1 MLHSSKI
8 VSTNLPPCAISR
20 HNENFILGTYELH
33 KESGERT
40 GSLDVYN
47 EDLELKSTTP
57 TASAVLDT
65 KVEDGKLFMANSTGQ
80 VIIYDINENIKETHS
95 IQIGETSDLVTQ
107 ISVEGNQLSSVLTN
121 GELVVYDLEKDSEIY
136 RNKNHDLEAWTVN
149 CAFSDSNDADSNIIF
164 TGGDDRALTCT
175 DLRIPY
181 MLWKLKPHDAGVTSI
196 LPKSSTSLWTGG
208 YDDCLNFFDLRSR
221 RVNESQN
228 LGGGVWRL
236 IPNESNSKILACCMY
251 GGLRILDP
259 TSAEVLGSLENHE
272 SMVYGGAW
280 LDEDNGI
287 TCSFYDKML
296 QKWSTSS

>member
-8 VSTNLPPCAISR
+8 VSTQLPPCAISK
-20 HNENFILGTYELH
+20 HNDSFILGTYELH
-33 KESGERT
+33 KDSGKRT
-40 GSLDVYN
+40 GSLNTYN
-47 EDLELKSTTP
+47 EDLELISSSP

-65 KVEDGKLFMANSTGQ
+65 KIQGDKLFMANSTGQ
-80 VIIYDINENIKETHS
+80 VIIYDINDGLKELRS
-95 IQIGETSDLVTQ
+95 IQIGEVSDLVTQ
-107 ISVEGNQLSSVLTN
+107 ISVKDTQLSSVLTN
-121 GELVVYDLEKDSEIY
+121 GELVVYDLQQDSEVY
-136 RNKNHDLEAWTVN
+136 RNKNHDLEAWTVEY
-149 CAFSDSNDADSNIIF
+149 ALPDSNAESSILF

-181 MLWKLKPHDAGVTSI
+181 MLWKVKPHDAGVTSL

-208 YDDCLNFFDLRSR
+208 YDDCLNFIDLRTR

-236 IPNESNSKILACCMY
+236 IPNQSNSKILACCMY
-251 GGLRILDP
+251 GGLRVLDP

-296 QKWSTSS
+296 QKWSIQI